1 MLSYI
6 NWTASPEIFS
16 VGPLTIRW
24 YGLLFAS
31 GFLVGQYVI
40 ARIFKIEDKPEKDLE
55 KLLIYMVVS
64 TVLGA
69 RLGHAIFY
77 DPSTYFS
84 ASDPFAIF
92 RIWEGGLASHG
103 AAIAIL
109 VGLYLYSRKRPGQ
122 SFLWV
127 VDRIVIVVA
136 LGGAFIRTG
145 NMINSEI
152 IGKPT
157 TASYAVVFSGT
168 YKNSI
173 KDKDYYKRD
182 INNIKATLT
191 GKDTLITI
199 TENSIK
205 DPTKSIKRTN
215 VPHTSVK
222 LTISFKRKS
231 LDTTSAR
238 QLATKT
244 LSALRLYSATY
255 AHYSKEANTNPQ
267 IKVFRRDNRTVAEIT
282 GLYAIPRHAA
292 QFYEAISSF
301 LLFWFLLFVY
311 SRRKG
316 RTPEG
321 LLFGLF
327 MVILFSLRIVYEF
340 FKPVQSEL
348 VGFGDFFN
356 MGQWLSVPGV
366 LAGFIL
372 LFIAAR
378 NAKKMKAKE

>member
-16 VGPLTIRW
+16 IGPVTIRW

-31 GFLVGQYVI
+31 GFLVGQYII

-55 KLLIYMVVS
+55 KLLIYMVIS
-64 TVLGA
+64 TVIGA

-84 ASDPFAIF
+84 AKDPFAIL

-109 VGLYLYSRKRPGQ
+109 VGLYLYSRKRSGQ

-136 LGGAFIRTG
+136 LGATFIRTG
-145 NMINSEI
+145 NMVNSEI

-157 TASYAVVFSGT
+157 TAAYGVVFSGT
-168 YKNSI
+168 LENNLKDNKMYQKDI
-173 KDKDYYKRD
+173 KKMSFE
-182 INNIKATLT
+182 LT
-191 GKDTLITI
+191 GKDITLDIRKTAPKNPKESITV
-199 TENSIK
+199 K
-205 DPTKSIKRTN
+205 N

-222 LTISFKRKS
+222 STIVFKRKS
-231 LDTTSAR
+231 MDTITARNNAKKVLSYIYGSAR
-238 QLATKT
+238 
-244 LSALRLYSATY
+244 
-255 AHYSKEANTNPQ
+255 AHYSQEANTKPQ
-267 IKVFRRDNRTVAEIT
+267 IKVFRKDNHTVAEIT

-301 LLFWFLLFVY
+301 FLFWLLLFVY

-321 LLFGLF
+321 LIFGLF
-327 MVILFSLRIVYEF
+327 MVILFTLRIVYEF

-366 LAGFIL
+366 LVGFFL

-378 NAKKMKAKE
+378 NAKKMKGQE

>member
-6 NWTASPEIFS
+6 NWATSPEIFS
-16 VGPLTIRW
+16 IGSLTIRW

-64 TVLGA
+64 TVIGA

-77 DPSTYFS
+77 DPSQYFS
-84 ASDPFAIF
+84 LKDPFAIF

-109 VGLYLYSRKRPGQ
+109 VGLYLYSRKRSGQ

-145 NMINSEI
+145 NMLNSEI

-157 TASYAVVFSGT
+157 TASYGVVFSGT
-168 YKNSI
+168 YENSLRDKDFYKKEI
-173 KDKDYYKRD
+173 KD
-182 INNIKATLT
+182 INTELT
-191 GKDTLITI
+191 GKDTTVNKL
-199 TENSIK
+199 
-205 DPTKSIKRTN
+205 PYA
-215 VPHTSVK
+215 SVK
-222 LTISFKRKS
+222 VNIIFKRRS
-231 LDTTSAR
+231 TDSTTAR
-238 QLATKT
+238 NLATKSLIALQYGST
-244 LSALRLYSATY
+244 SA
-255 AHYSKEANTNPQ
+255 HFKKINPPT
-267 IKVFRRDNRTVAEIT
+267 IKVGIKGKYMTAEIN
-282 GLYAIPRHAA
+282 GLYIVPRHAA

-321 LLFGLF
+321 LIFGLF
-327 MVILFSLRIVYEF
+327 MIILFTLRIVYEF

-348 VGFGDFFN
+348 VEGGDFFN

-366 LAGFIL
+366 LAGFVL
-372 LFIAAR
+372 LWIAAK
-378 NAKKMKAKE
+378 NAKKMKQISE